1 MALNR
6 KKGKKVSRVQSVCRS
21 HVLFISTRAA
31 LPPPTLH
38 TLVATLH
45 DCTIAPRNPSCSSTS
60 NPVPTLACPNGCSST
75 PPPLPLPLPPPLPL
89 PLPLL
94 PPLLPLLL
102 LSLPLLLP
110 DAPVPAPALA
120 LPVRT
125 PAPQNPCQ

>member
-1 MALNR
+1 MSFTRALY
-6 KKGKKVSRVQSVCRS
+6 KVSTRGTP
-21 HVLFISTRAA
+21 FST
-31 LPPPTLH
+31 TLH

-45 DCTIAPRNPSCSSTS
+45 DCTIAPRNPS